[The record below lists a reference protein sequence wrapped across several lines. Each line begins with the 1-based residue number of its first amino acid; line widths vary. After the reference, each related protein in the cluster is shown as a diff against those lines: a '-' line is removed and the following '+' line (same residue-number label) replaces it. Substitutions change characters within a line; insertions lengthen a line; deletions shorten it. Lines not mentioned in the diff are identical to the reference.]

1 MKLERQPLKNDLA
14 RLRSCEL
21 AVHVSTF
28 AHGGVALCI
37 AWKFEAVIE
46 LFGEMLRPVKLLI
59 MPAKPMA
66 EKHP

>member
-1 MKLERQPLKNDLA
+1 M
-14 RLRSCEL
+14 
-21 AVHVSTF
+21 HVSTF
-28 AHGGVALCI
+28 AHVGVVLRI

-66 EKHP
+66 ETHP